1 MKKTSLIGEVTPAQ
15 IQEWKDKHGQ
25 IFGIIVD
32 GHICYLKKPDR
43 KILGFASVAGKTDPM
58 KFNEAMLNNCF
69 IGGSEAIKTD
79 DDLFLAASSKLS
91 DLIQVKEAELVN
103 F

>member
-1 MKKTSLIGEVTPAQ
+1 MAKTKLIGEVTPEQ
-15 IQEWKDKHGQ
+15 IEEWKKKYGQ
-25 IFGIIVD
+25 VSGIIVD

-58 KFNEAMLNNCF
+58 KFNEALLNNCF
-69 IGGSEAIKTD
+69 IGGSETIKTE
-79 DDLFLAASSKLS
+79 DDLFIAASTKLS
-91 DLIQVKEAELVN
+91 DLIEVKEAELVN

>member
-1 MKKTSLIGEVTPAQ
+1 MKKTALIGEVTPAQ
-15 IQEWKDKHGQ
+15 IQEWKDKYGQ

-43 KILGFASVAGKTDPM
+43 KILGFASVAGKVSNV
-58 KFNEAMLNNCF
+58 KFNETLLNNCF
-69 IGGSEAIKTD
+69 IGGSEEVKTD
-79 DDLFLAASSKLS
+79 DDMFLGACSQLS
-91 DLIQVKEAELVN
+91 EIVQMKEAELVK